1 MPSEPSA
8 VSRRHFLR
16 AAGVTLALPLL
27 DRFAPR
33 AAWGAEAK
41 QPIRRMVCMNT
52 TLGIYAPHLIPTQAG
67 RDYSPTAYLEVLKDF
82 RQDTTIFSGVS
93 HPDVDGGHS
102 SEASFLTAAPHPGS
116 SSFRN
121 SISLDQLA
129 VERIGAETRFAS
141 LNLTTGGSE
150 SISFSRSGVMQP
162 ADSRPSGVFK
172 KLFLEGTPAEVRQQ
186 VQRLEDGQSILD
198 LLLGQAKRLERTS
211 GAADR
216 QRLDQYLGSVREV
229 EQRLQKAE
237 AWTARPKPKVEMPPP
252 TDITNVADILGRTRL
267 LFDLA
272 HLALQTDSTRI
283 VTVRLQGHNQVPPID
298 GITQDWHNLSH
309 HGKDPEKIAQL
320 KIVEAGQF
328 TALQQFLARLK
339 GSSEEAGSLL
349 DRTMVL
355 YGSNL
360 GNAASHDTR
369 NMPMLLIGGGFR
381 HGQHLAFDEKN
392 NTAVGQIY
400 VGMLQ
405 RLGIETDQFASGK
418 GRIRG
423 LELA

>member
-1 MPSEPSA
+1 MTAA
-8 VSRRHFLR
+8 VSRRRFLR

-27 DRFAPR
+27 DRFTPR
-33 AAWGAEAK
+33 AACGAEAK

-52 TLGIYAPHLIPTQAG
+52 TLGIYAPHLIPEQAG
-67 RDYSPTAYLEVLKDF
+67 TDYTPTAYLDVLKDF
-82 RQDTTIFSGVS
+82 RQETTVFSGVS

-141 LNLTTGGSE
+141 LTLTSGGGNG

-162 ADSRPSGVFK
+162 ADNKPSVVFK

-198 LLLGQAKRLERTS
+198 LLLGQAKRLQRTS

-216 QRLDQYLGSVREV
+216 ERLDQYLGSVREV

-237 AWTARPKPKVEMPPP
+237 EWTAHPKPKVEMPPP
-252 TDITNVADILGRTRL
+252 TDITNAADILGRTRL
-267 LFDLA
+267 LFDLVQ
-272 HLALQTDSTRI
+272 LALQTDSTRV
-283 VTVRLQGHNQVPPID
+283 VTVLLQGHNSVPPID

-320 KIVEAGQF
+320 KIIEAGQF
-328 TALQQFLARLK
+328 TALQEFLAKLK
-339 GSSEEAGSLL
+339 GSSEDADSLL

-369 NMPMLLIGGGFR
+369 NMPMLLAGGGFR
-381 HGQHLAFDEKN
+381 HGQHLAFDAKN

-423 LELA
+423 LELV